1 MARKRE
7 LAHSLANSASDK
19 VGWGWTALH
28 AIGRRFTSE
37 RRL

>member
-7 LAHSLANSASDK
+7 LAHSLANSASEK
-19 VGWGWTALH
+19 VGLSWTALH
-28 AIGRRFTSE
+28 HIGRRFTSE